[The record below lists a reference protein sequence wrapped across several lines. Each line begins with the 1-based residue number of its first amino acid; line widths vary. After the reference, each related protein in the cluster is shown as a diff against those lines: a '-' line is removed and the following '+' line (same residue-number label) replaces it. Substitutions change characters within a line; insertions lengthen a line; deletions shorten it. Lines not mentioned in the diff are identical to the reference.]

1 VRLVFLGSG
10 EFAVPT
16 LRWLI
21 QAGHEVALVVSQ
33 PARGSGRGRKLTPT
47 PTAQAASE
55 LGLPRLEV
63 ENVNDPEVVARLWAC
78 EARVGLV
85 IAFGQKL
92 GDGVMR
98 AFPCGCVNLHA
109 SLLPRLRG
117 AAPIQWAIARG
128 EVETGVTVFRIVER
142 MDAGPILAVCATPV
156 GADENAGQLHDRL
169 AELGVQA
176 VERTLASLEAENPPG
191 APQIEAAA
199 SLARKL
205 VKADGFVHFDRS
217 VSDISRHVRAMTP
230 WPGANAKFEAQDG
243 RWENVSLIRVR
254 RAEAL
259 AGKLQAAPTEGT
271 SLNPALVRG
280 EVTTA
285 SKPPLALNRIAPG
298 TLDDELLVAA
308 ADGRVEIVELRPSS
322 GRAMP
327 WNDYLNGRR
336 VSPGDRFTVPD

>member
-1 VRLVFLGSG
+1 MRLVFLGSG
-10 EFAVPT
+10 EFAVPA
-16 LRWLI
+16 LRRLV
-21 QAGHEVALVVSQ
+21 QVGHEVALVVSQ

-47 PTAQAASE
+47 PAAQTAAE
-55 LGLPRLEV
+55 LGLSRLEV

-109 SLLPRLRG
+109 SLLPKLRG

-142 MDAGPILAVCATPV
+142 MDAGPILAVRSTAI

-176 VERTLASLEAENPPG
+176 VEETLSLLEAGNPPG
-191 APQIEAAA
+191 VAQVEAGVSA
-199 SLARKL
+199 ARKL
-205 VKADGFVHFDRS
+205 LKADGFVHFDRP
-217 VSDISRHVRAMTP
+217 VSDIVRHVRAMTP
-230 WPGANAKFEAQDG
+230 WPGATAKFEARDG

-259 AGKLQAAPTEGT
+259 AESCQWHPGPADELPVAPTQIE
-271 SLNPALVRG
+271 
-280 EVTTA
+280 
-285 SKPPLALNRIAPG
+285 PG
-298 TLDDELLVAA
+298 IFDNGLLVAA
-308 ADGRVEIVELRPSS
+308 ADGRVEIVEVKPSS
-322 GRAMP
+322 GRAMA
-327 WNDYLNGRR
+327 WSDYLNGRR
-336 VSPGDRFTVPD
+336 VAPGDRFTIPD